1 MTQRRPSWKSLSWIL
16 ILVVALLVS
25 ACAVPV
31 APVAPSGDAA
41 TAAPAE
47 AAASGDVTTL
57 TWAFWG
63 SPEEAESH
71 RAVAA
76 VFEELHPEIKID
88 YWIQPWSDYHTGIV
102 TQWAT
107 NDPAVVP
114 DIAWTAWPSPR
125 YAVEGV
131 LENLDPYIEA
141 SGYDLSDYWPGLLQ
155 FGQYQGSQYGLPRD
169 IDVAVLYYNTD
180 MFDAAGLE
188 YPTDAWTW
196 DDLAAAAEAL
206 TVRDAAGNVTTYG
219 LAAEGGKYLKFPYQT
234 GARLL
239 DDFENPSMATID
251 TPEAL
256 QGFDF
261 ITGLLDSGAAMR
273 PDLLNEAGGD
283 AAAFISDQAAMIIQ
297 NSSRIGAFKEAG
309 KNFDLA
315 PVPTS
320 PDGGRWNGA
329 GGASWVISAAS
340 DSKDAA
346 WTFLSWLQS
355 AEGGQ
360 KIYTERGEI
369 FPALQSVANSPSF
382 LEQGDDGLNR
392 QAFIVEA
399 SGADVGGLGYF
410 PEWGELSDSIW
421 TPALNSIWS
430 GEAAAADV
438 LPAASEQIN
447 TFLAD
452 KGFPQ

>member
-1 MTQRRPSWKSLSWIL
+1 MTRSRISWKSLSWIM

-25 ACAVPV
+25 ACA
-31 APVAPSGDAA
+31 APVAPA
-41 TAAPAE
+41 TSTGESTEAAPAE
-47 AAASGDVTTL
+47 EAASGEVTTI

-88 YWIQPWSDYHTGIV
+88 YWIQPWSDYHTAIV

-114 DIAWTAWPSPR
+114 DVAWTAWPSPR

-155 FGQYQGSQYGLPRD
+155 FGVYEGSQYGLPRD
-169 IDVAVLYYNTD
+169 IDVAVLYYNKD
-180 MFDAAGLE
+180 MFDAAGVA
-188 YPTDAWTW
+188 YPTDEWTW
-196 DDLAAAAEAL
+196 DDLAAAVEAL
-206 TVRDAAGNVTTYG
+206 TVKDDAGNVTTYG

-239 DDFENPSMATID
+239 DDFENPGAATID

-256 QGFDF
+256 TGFDF
-261 ITGLLDSGAAMR
+261 ITGLLDAGYVMR
-273 PDLLNEAGGD
+273 PDELNQAGGD
-283 AAAFISDQAAMIIQ
+283 AAVFVADQAAMIIQ
-297 NSSRIGAFKEAG
+297 NSSRIATFKEAG

-315 PVPTS
+315 PVPMS

-329 GGASWVISAAS
+329 GGASWVISSAS
-340 DSKDAA
+340 DAKDAA

-355 AEGGQ
+355 ADGGQ

-369 FPALQSVANSPSF
+369 FPALQSVANSPVF
-382 LEQGDDGLNR
+382 LEQSDDGLNR
-392 QAFIVEA
+392 NAFVVEA
-399 SGADVGGLGYF
+399 GGSDVGGLGYF
-410 PEWGELSDSIW
+410 PEWAELSDSLW
-421 TPALNSIWS
+421 SPALDTIWS
-430 GEAAAADV
+430 GSRPAAEV
-438 LPAASEQIN
+438 LPEVSEQIN

-452 KGFPQ
+452 NGYPK

>member
-1 MTQRRPSWKSLSWIL
+1 MSRKRPSRSALSVIL
-16 ILVVALLVS
+16 ILVVGLLLS
-25 ACAVPV
+25 ACV
-31 APVAPSGDAA
+31 APVAPAGEAPAA
-41 TAAPAE
+41 AAPAGE
-47 AAASGDVTTL
+47 AASGEVTTL
-57 TWAFWG
+57 LWAFWG

-71 RAVAA
+71 KAVAA

-88 YWIQPWSDYHTGIV
+88 YWIQPWSDYHTAIV

-107 NDPAVVP
+107 NDPAIVP

-131 LENLDPYIEA
+131 LENLDPYIAA
-141 SGYDLSDYWPGLLQ
+141 SSYDLSDYWPGLLQ

-169 IDVAVLYYNTD
+169 IDVSVLYYNKD
-180 MFDAAGLE
+180 MFDAAGVA

-206 TVRDAAGNVTTYG
+206 TVKDAAGNVSTYG

-239 DDFENPSMATID
+239 DNFENPSQATIN

-256 QGFDF
+256 SGFDF
-261 ITGLLDSGAAMR
+261 ISGLLDAGYAMR
-273 PDLLNEAGGD
+273 PDLLNQAGGD
-283 AAAFISDQAAMIIQ
+283 AAAFIADQAAMIIQ

-315 PVPTS
+315 PVPMS

-340 DSKDAA
+340 DNKDEA

-369 FPALQSVANSPSF
+369 FPALQSVANSPAF
-382 LEQGDDGLNR
+382 LEQGNDGLNR

-399 SGADVGGLGYF
+399 GGADVGGLGYF

-421 TPALNSIWS
+421 TPGLNSIWS

-438 LPAASEQIN
+438 LPVVSDQVN
-447 TFLAD
+447 TFLAE
-452 KGFPQ
+452 KGYPK